1 MSFRY
6 GSRKRRV
13 GTRRYWCGRE
23 DSNLHEFPHWNLN
36 PARLPVPPLSRQGC
50 GSPSKNGKHSPAAT
64 TIRGSIQDGAP
75 RNSNRAAVFK
85 AADSGIWGDTKLM
98 GIEDGGPCRTRTY
111 NQLIKSQL
119 LYQIEL
125 TAQKRVRMEPETVP
139 KCKPGNLGWTMGL
152 EPTTTG
158 TTIRGSTI

>member
-1 MSFRY
+1 
-6 GSRKRRV
+6 
-13 GTRRYWCGRE
+13 
-23 DSNLHEFPHWNLN
+23 
-36 PARLPVPPLSRQGC
+36 
-50 GSPSKNGKHSPAAT
+50 
-64 TIRGSIQDGAP
+64 
-75 RNSNRAAVFK
+75 
-85 AADSGIWGDTKLM
+85 M